1 MKPSSRHAHERD
13 AQPLVSHIERGARR
27 ALGVARR
34 EWRGALATLVIV
46 AFLWQTFASSGVAFA
61 ISETAGD
68 VAHTVMVNADGAG
81 DTTAPAGGTETPGD
95 GQQPSIPSEPIEPAG
110 SSDDP
115 EPGTPDTT
123 TVPTGTESDSA
134 TTQQGGSTLTSQNTT
149 PATEAEE
156 DAPEGEPT
164 GTVTPADDES
174 TDEPR
179 AVEAWDW
186 TGRAQNL
193 ELSSPDGLAIDEEEV
208 RAHVAEQLAAL
219 AADDEAAAT
228 DAEGT
233 ATDEGTEPADDPT
246 PTDDPAPAEDVLT
259 EAEVRALLPA
269 ELPATLDLAAELD
282 PAANAETGDH
292 SVIMPGDRFT
302 VNLPEGIVLA
312 STEAFD
318 IYQLDANGNE
328 TVIRIAT
335 AEPAADGTVEIAGA
349 AGGALAPTDGS
360 GTYTATHDD
369 GTGIALI
376 TVADTPAELTVVKA
390 AGADGG
396 KVYLAGAEFTL
407 TEVLPD
413 GSTGE
418 PQVISGITGD
428 DGSVVL
434 AGLKAGSRYV
444 LAETVAPAG
453 YELLTDTLT
462 FDVAADGTITVVG
475 NTPDGFTVGAAHD
488 SVEVLDRVLGISLV
502 KTGTDGQA
510 LAGAEFTLE
519 PVEGTFPDGSA
530 VKTFTSD
537 EFGAVFTDLQ
547 LAGSPESR
555 AYALTETVP
564 PVGYRAMDPVT
575 ILVYEDGTVALD
587 GETPEDAAALVQID
601 NAGETPVVSVAGE
614 LVQVDLTKV
623 STGGAALAG
632 AEFRIAGTF
641 ADGTAERTVTVGE
654 DGTAALEGL
663 VAGETYTL
671 TETVVPEGYELIE
684 GDFAFTVALDGTVS
698 GETTSAAGLLGQR
711 SAGYY
716 VADDGLAVIAV
727 DEPTPL
733 LDRLTSTGDLL
744 PMAGYL
750 LASGALL
757 IVAGELRRRRKAR

>member
-1 MKPSSRHAHERD
+1 M
-13 AQPLVSHIERGARR
+13 L
-27 ALGVARR
+27 
-34 EWRGALATLVIV
+34 T
-46 AFLWQTFASSGVAFA
+46 SGTRSPWFP
-61 ISETAGD
+61 T
-68 VAHTVMVNADGAG
+68 
-81 DTTAPAGGTETPGD
+81 
-95 GQQPSIPSEPIEPAG
+95 PSEPTEPAG

-123 TVPTGTESDSA
+123 TAPTGTESDSA

-156 DAPEGEPT
+156 GAPEGEPT

-186 TGRAQNL
+186 TGRTQNL

-219 AADDEAAAT
+219 AADDEAAAS
-228 DAEGT
+228 DAEDT
-233 ATDEGTEPADDPT
+233 ATDEGTEPADDPV
-246 PTDDPAPAEDVLT
+246 PAEVVLT
-259 EAEVRALLPA
+259 EDDVRALLPA

-376 TVADTPAELTVVKA
+376 TVAAAPAELTVVKA

-407 TEVLPD
+407 TEVLPQ
-413 GSTGE
+413 GVTGE
-418 PQVISGITGD
+418 PQVISGTTGD

-434 AGLKAGSRYV
+434 TGLKAGSRYE
-444 LAETVAPAG
+444 LAETVAPEG
-453 YELLTDTLT
+453 YELLTETLVV
-462 FDVAADGTITVVG
+462 DVAVDGTVTVVG
-475 NTPDGFTVGAAHD
+475 ETPDGFTVGAARD
-488 SVEVLDRVLGISLV
+488 SVEVLDRVLGVSLV
-502 KTGTDGQA
+502 KTDEGSQA

-519 PVEGTFPDGSA
+519 PME
-530 VKTFTSD
+530 
-537 EFGAVFTDLQ
+537 
-547 LAGSPESR
+547 
-555 AYALTETVP
+555 
-564 PVGYRAMDPVT
+564 
-575 ILVYEDGTVALD
+575 
-587 GETPEDAAALVQID
+587 
-601 NAGETPVVSVAGE
+601 
-614 LVQVDLTKV
+614 
-623 STGGAALAG
+623 
-632 AEFRIAGTF
+632 GTF

-671 TETVVPEGYELIE
+671 TETVAPEGYELIE

-698 GETTSAAGLLGQR
+698 GEATSAAGLLGQR